1 MTSTTTRGRT
11 ITEGDVSAFSG
22 LTADHHPQHT
32 DAQWAADSPFGER
45 LAHGML
51 VLSCAVG
58 LVPLDPERVVAL
70 RRIKDAVFKRPVRI
84 GDTIHVEAKLAR
96 PAEGGGIEGWEWR
109 VLNQDDE
116 LVMRVEVEAVVRDEE
131 DGAGD
136 GETRAAGQG
145 SGGGDAEEDT

>member
-116 LVMRVEVEAVVRDEE
+116 LVMRVEVEAVVRGEE

-145 SGGGDAEEDT
+145 SDGSDEEDGR